1 MVKKT
6 YKGIIEGN
14 VIRLQESV
22 DLPEGTE
29 ALISISLFKKEK
41 EREIMERELSFLE
54 KGFDMGKI
62 LYVKREELYDIKE
75 SERQIIA
82 VK

>member
-29 ALISISLFKKEK
+29 ALVSISPFKKEK
-41 EREIMERELSFLE
+41 EREIQKRELELLE
-54 KGFDMGKI
+54 KGFDMGKV
-62 LYVKREELYDIKE
+62 LYVKREELYD
-75 SERQIIA
+75 R
-82 VK
+82 